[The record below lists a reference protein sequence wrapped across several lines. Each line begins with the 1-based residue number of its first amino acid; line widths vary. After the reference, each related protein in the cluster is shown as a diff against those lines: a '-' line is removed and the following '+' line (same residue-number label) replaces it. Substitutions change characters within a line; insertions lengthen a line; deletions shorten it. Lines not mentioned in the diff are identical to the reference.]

1 MTVTFYEADAIPD
14 ALFRFAVIVS
24 QYDGQWILCK
34 HRDRDTWEV
43 PGGHRDAGETI
54 LETAR
59 RELYEETGAVSFDL
73 APVCVYG
80 VARGTE
86 SFGMLFYAQ
95 VREIG
100 PLPALEMERI
110 ALFDDLPDSLTYP
123 LIQPHLHRKVE
134 EMLKTR

>member
-14 ALFRFAVIVS
+14 ALLRFAVIVS

-73 APVCVYG
+73 TPVCVYG

-95 VREIG
+95 VREMG
-100 PLPALEMERI
+100 PLPDLEMERI
-110 ALFDDLPDSLTYP
+110 ALFDNLPDNLTYP
-123 LIQPHLHRKVE
+123 LIQPHLHRKVAD
-134 EMLKTR
+134 MLKAG